1 MPLASLSSK
10 FCGASTFEEPCH
22 VSVCFPPRAAYV
34 PLSSFLP
41 VAAASLRLFASVRT
55 GRDPDGGNAGYVANV
70 DWFEFSRNS
79 EREDLKALYEEALQY
94 LENKDQYASD
104 DIERLEGAVE
114 TAESVLSA
122 ADPASEEI
130 QAAISSLNQAIG
142 RLHTVTDKTNLNDL
156 LAQAKAL
163 DTAHWTEE
171 SRARLESA
179 IEYAEQAAADENAAQ
194 AVVSMAERLL
204 SDAMENA
211 EETAEGDKV
220 VLNAQISQG
229 TAVGPTGYTEESYSR
244 LQEALEALL
253 QKEEKKREGWHKRRK
268 LSA

>member
-1 MPLASLSSK
+1 M
-10 FCGASTFEEPCH
+10 
-22 VSVCFPPRAAYV
+22 
-34 PLSSFLP
+34 
-41 VAAASLRLFASVRT
+41 LRT
-55 GRDPDGGNAGYVANV
+55 DGGNAGYVANV

-79 EREDLKALYEEALQY
+79 EREDLKALYEEALQC

-104 DIERLEGAVE
+104 DIERLEAAVE

-171 SRARLESA
+171 SRARIESA

-244 LQEALEALL
+244 LQEALEAANIASADRWASQELIDECANAVKQAVQDL
-253 QKEEKKREGWHKRRK
+253 EEK
-268 LSA
+268 